1 VADLVLN
8 PATHDA
14 TRADR
19 EIALS
24 QKESRLL
31 ESLMRHP
38 GRVVSR
44 NALIHAAWDSNGDV
58 NDNLIE
64 VHIYLLRRK
73 VDRNHKVK
81 LIKTVPKFG
90 YTIRDPAKTR

>member
-1 VADLVLN
+1 MADLAFN

-14 TRADR
+14 TRAGR

-24 QKESRLL
+24 RKQSQLL
-31 ESLMRHP
+31 ESLMRHS

-44 NALIHAAWDSNGDV
+44 NARVRAAWDSNNDV
-58 NDNLIE
+58 DDNLIE
-64 VHIYLLRRK
+64 VYIYLLRKK

-81 LIKTVPKFG
+81 LIKTVPNLG
-90 YTIRDPAKTR
+90 YTIRDPAKVR

>member
-1 VADLVLN
+1 VADLVFN

-24 QKESRLL
+24 LKESRL
-31 ESLMRHP
+31 RHS

-44 NALIHAAWDSNGDV
+44 NALIHAAWDSNGVVD
-58 NDNLIE
+58 DNLIE
-64 VHIYLLRRK
+64 VYIYLLRKK

-90 YTIRDPAKTR
+90 YTIRDPAKAR

>member
-8 PATHDA
+8 PATRDA
-14 TRADR
+14 TRADS

-24 QKESRLL
+24 PTESRLL
-31 ESLMRHP
+31 ESLMRHS

-64 VHIYLLRRK
+64 VHIHLLRKK

-81 LIKTVPKFG
+81 LIKTVPKLG
-90 YTIRDPAKTR
+90 YTIRDPAKVR